1 MGRITNVKV
10 MKEEEVI
17 LEVELDYQEAL
28 RLKGNIKNVHL
39 FSEDAAELKTNISQR
54 GANEAT
60 KYFLI
65 PKELR
70 GNLCLEGEVRC
81 QKIDSEDKTI
91 FIFVMENGK

>member
-1 MGRITNVKV
+1 MGRIINAKLS
-10 MKEEEVI
+10 KEEDVVI
-17 LEVELDYQEAL
+17 EVEVDYQEAL
-28 RLKGNIKNVHL
+28 NLGGNIKNIHL

-70 GNLCLEGEVRC
+70 KDLEMEGEVKC
-81 QKIDSEDKTI
+81 QKIDLEGKTI
-91 FIFVMENGK
+91 FIFVLENKK